1 MAIVSLAEQKTH
13 MRVDFEEDNAPIQ
26 ALIDAAQAHL
36 EQLLGYEIE
45 TEFPTVPSDLTEAVM
60 QLAASWYEN
69 REATSGDVPGELPLG
84 MWDIVRER
92 RNYTF

>member
-1 MAIVSLAEQKTH
+1 MAIVSLADQKAH
-13 MRVDFEEDNAPIQ
+13 MRVDFNDDD
-26 ALIDAAQAHL
+26 ALIEDQIYAAHAHL

-45 TEFPTVPSDLTEAVM
+45 TEFATVPSDLTGAVM